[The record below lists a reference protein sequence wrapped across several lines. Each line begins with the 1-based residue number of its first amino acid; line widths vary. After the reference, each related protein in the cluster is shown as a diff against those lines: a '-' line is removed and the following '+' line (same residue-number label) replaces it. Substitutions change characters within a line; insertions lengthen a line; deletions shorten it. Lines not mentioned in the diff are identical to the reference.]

1 MALSLSEQK
10 AFVSI
15 YENYNPI
22 TKSRKRRNWRHA
34 LTVDNSDFY
43 NTNDPN
49 NIIEVNDSDNDNEV
63 VGDVT
68 LEEKFKL
75 KASTIGLE
83 MLKNGTGI
91 DWDEVKA
98 DVKERNLA
106 VGRNNP
112 HLFAMQNGK
121 LEEIAHAYLTKASYF
136 AHFLH
141 F

>member
-1 MALSLSEQK
+1 M
-10 AFVSI
+10 
-15 YENYNPI
+15 
-22 TKSRKRRNWRHA
+22 RHA

-43 NTNDPN
+43 NTNDPS

-121 LEEIAHAYLTKASYF
+121 LEEIAHAYLTKASYS